1 MIFAGLYVAAIALVN
16 WGFAH
21 VPLIHG
27 WPPLSIAVGG
37 VFALRDFGQRAIGH
51 KILIAMAAGLV
62 LSYVLA
68 SPFVAIASA
77 VAFAVSEGLE
87 WLIYTI
93 TKRPFRD
100 RVAWS
105 VLGSTPID
113 SSLFLLLIGAFSPF
127 AVVAMTVSKFV
138 GAAFVYGGLVKL
150 TR

>member
-1 MIFAGLYVAAIALVN
+1 MSYAALYVLSIALVN
-16 WGFAH
+16 WGFAF

-27 WPPLSIAVGG
+27 WPPLSLAVGG

-77 VAFAVSEGLE
+77 AAFAVSEGSE
-87 WLIYTI
+87 WLIYTL
-93 TKRPFRD
+93 TRRPFRD

-105 VLGSTPID
+105 VLGCSPVD
-113 SSLFLLLIGAFSPF
+113 SGLFLLMIGAFSPL
-127 AVVAMTVSKFV
+127 AVATMTASKFV
-138 GAAFVYGGLVKL
+138 GAALVYGGLARFK
-150 TR
+150 